1 MVWSKTLPGETS
13 VKYIYIKQHDKSK
26 YSLIVSKNKKRHIW
40 THAWVLFKTMVQIG
54 PLKLAEEK
62 FEGNW

>member
-1 MVWSKTLPGETS
+1 MTKVNIL
-13 VKYIYIKQHDKSK
+13 
-26 YSLIVSKNKKRHIW
+26 SLFQKKKHIW